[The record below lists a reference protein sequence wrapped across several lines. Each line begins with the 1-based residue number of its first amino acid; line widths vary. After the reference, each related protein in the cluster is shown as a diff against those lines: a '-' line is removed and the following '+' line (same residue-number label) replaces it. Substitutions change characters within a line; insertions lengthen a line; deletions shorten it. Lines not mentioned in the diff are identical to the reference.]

1 MLRAR
6 LATAAV
12 AIPLLLLLVLAG
24 PEWGFSAFAVVLSLL
39 GVAEYASLA
48 FAGRPAWQGLIVAIS
63 LPLILAVAS
72 GVGLYV
78 GAALSA
84 AVIVGF
90 VAILLGRPDFE
101 QGLRDLGIGLVGVL
115 YVGFLLPHFALVHR
129 LNPDG
134 PYLVIYLVAVGMA
147 GDTAGYFVGHA
158 IGRHKL
164 IPRVSPG
171 KTVEGAVGIVLGSL
185 LAGAVAK
192 VILLTS
198 WTWGEI
204 LSISAFLGVIG
215 QFGDLSESIMKRT
228 FGAKDSG
235 RLFPGHGGILDR
247 IDSLLFPVVFLYYH
261 LTLSG

>member
-1 MLRAR
+1 VLRAR
-6 LATAAV
+6 LATAAI
-12 AIPLLLLLVLAG
+12 AIPLLLLLVISG
-24 PEWGFSAFAVVLSLL
+24 PTWGFGIFAVVLSIL

-48 FAGRPAWQGLIVAIS
+48 FPDRRGQQTLVVVLAT
-63 LPLILAVAS
+63 PLILAVAS
-72 GVGLYV
+72 GVGTYV

-84 AVIVGF
+84 AVVLGF
-90 VAILLGRPDFE
+90 TAVLLGRSDFE
-101 QGLRDLGIGLVGVL
+101 QGLRDLGVGLVGIL

-129 LNPDG
+129 LTPDG

-147 GDTAGYFVGHA
+147 GDTAGYFVGHG

-164 IPRVSPG
+164 IPNVSPG
-171 KTVEGAVGIVLGSL
+171 KTVEGAVGIVLGSI

-192 VILLTS
+192 LILLTDWS
-198 WTWGEI
+198 WNQAIWM
-204 LSISAFLGVIG
+204 SAFLGVIG
-215 QFGDLSESIMKRT
+215 QFGDLSESIIKRT

-261 LTLSG
+261 LSLSG

>member
-12 AIPLLLLLVLAG
+12 AIPLLLLLVIAG
-24 PEWGFSAFAVVLSLL
+24 PSWGFPAFAVVLSVL

-48 FAGRPAWQGLIVAIS
+48 FPGRGEQQALIVVLAI
-63 LPLILAVAS
+63 PIVLAVAS
-72 GVGLYV
+72 GVGAYV

-84 AVIVGF
+84 ATVLGF
-90 VAILLGRPDFE
+90 TAVLFGRSDFE
-101 QGLRDLGIGLVGVL
+101 DGLRDLGIGLLGIL
-115 YVGFLLPHFALVHR
+115 YVGFLLPHFALVHH

-147 GDTAGYFVGHA
+147 GDTSGYFVGHA

-171 KTVEGAVGIVLGSL
+171 KTIEGAVGIILGSM

-192 VILLTS
+192 LILLPDWS
-198 WTWGEI
+198 WSRALG
-204 LSISAFLGVIG
+204 LSAFLGVIG
-215 QFGDLSESIMKRT
+215 QVGDLSESIIKRT

-235 RLFPGHGGILDR
+235 HLFPGHGGILDR

-261 LTLSG
+261 LILSG

>member
-1 MLRAR
+1 VLRAR

-12 AIPLLLLLVLAG
+12 AIPLLLLLILAG
-24 PEWGFSAFAVVLSLL
+24 PDWGFSAFAVVLSAL

-48 FAGRPAWQGLIVAIS
+48 FAERRAQQALIVVIAI
-63 LPLILAVAS
+63 PLILAVAS
-72 GVGLYV
+72 GVGTYI

-84 AVIVGF
+84 AVVVGF
-90 VAILLGRPDFE
+90 VAVLLGRSDFE

-129 LNPDG
+129 LTPDG
-134 PYLVIYLVAVGMA
+134 PYLVIYLIAVGMA
-147 GDTAGYFVGHA
+147 GDTSGYFVGHS

-171 KTVEGAVGIVLGSL
+171 KTVEGAVGIVLGSVA
-185 LAGAVAK
+185 AGALAK
-192 VILLTS
+192 PILLSGWS
-198 WTWGEI
+198 WSEAIG
-204 LSISAFLGVIG
+204 ISAFLGVVG
-215 QFGDLSESIMKRT
+215 QFGDLSESIIKRT

-261 LTLSG
+261 LSLSG